1 VKHVIAS
8 LMVVVGALLAACTEE
23 AQPLPVAGLSGT
35 YDLVLVKD
43 LLFVTSSDRDELRV
57 LELKEKQEERGYI
70 RAPNPLEPLSIPVL
84 PRPQALT
91 RDVLYTVEGDQDAGP
106 YLYVRSNGSTEISVV
121 AAGREYLRELRRLAT
136 NQLSAS
142 LPTPSTGPVT
152 AFAARGPGEEGVST
166 LYYATQEATGA
177 RLWLVRLPGPEA
189 LTPDTPLV
197 AESLDVALPPN
208 VAVSSLLVLPQAG
221 QLAVATRGA
230 AGALGK
236 SYKVNLTAKTLQE
249 LNFGGAQVLQLE
261 THGKTQYQVD
271 EESPLTTVEAGAR
284 IFGILDPSSCGVE
297 SQCTGVLAVNSD
309 TGMVA
314 QDITGRPMLPIGS
327 GSALPMGLSLSTDT
341 KLQGVSGRLALLGI
355 VPLSNGQI
363 LFFDGLSLQPFDLD
377 PAATSYSVAFVNTR
391 GESQASEGTLSVKV
405 TEGMTRTEAYALVFQ
420 GILPEMDF
428 LPRGTEEGKPDF
440 VVSAAPVSGQG
451 QLVQPGDLIVL
462 LPEGGGGQPCG
473 TDLVVSTV
481 QPTSD
486 ADKFTLSTNT
496 LIPEACAGYTRFQ
509 VRAAGSQ
516 PLVLSSSTEAYLGRL
531 GAGDTYLRTGSYF
544 FHPKKDD
551 TDTTEEDVS
560 ITVSRLEQNLLR
572 GERYVV
578 STLSHYFPY
587 VFTVD
592 TAIDAALRFFQ
603 LPGSVVQAQMGS
615 TDYAY
620 IAYPSADGVLE
631 VNLALVVGGV
641 PNSRALLPYR

>member
-1 VKHVIAS
+1 VKRVIVS
-8 LMVVVGALLAACTEE
+8 LMGVVGALLAACTEE

-35 YDLVLVKD
+35 YDLVLVKE

-91 RDVLYTVEGDQDAGP
+91 RDVLYTAEGDQDAGP
-106 YLYVRSNGSTEISVV
+106 YVYVRSNGSTEISVV

-136 NQLSAS
+136 NALSAS
-142 LPTPSTGPVT
+142 LPMPSTGPVT
-152 AFAARGPGEEGVST
+152 AFAARGPGADGLST
-166 LYYATQEATGA
+166 FYYATQEPTGA
-177 RLWLVRLPGPEA
+177 RLWQVRLPGPET
-189 LTPDTPLV
+189 LTPDTALV
-197 AESLDVALPPN
+197 SESLDVALPPN

-261 THGKTQYQVD
+261 THGKAQYQVD

-297 SQCTGVLAVNSD
+297 RQCTGVLAVDSD

-314 QDITGRPMLPIGS
+314 KDVTGHPMLPIGS

-355 VPLSNGQI
+355 VPLSNGQT
-363 LFFDGLSLQPFDLD
+363 LFFDGVSLQPFDLD

-391 GESQASEGTLSVKV
+391 GESQASEGTITVKV
-405 TEGMTRTEAYALVFQ
+405 TEGVTRTETYHLLFQ
-420 GILPEMDF
+420 GVLPEMAF
-428 LPRGTEEGKPDF
+428 LLRGTEGKPDF

-462 LPEGGGGQPCG
+462 LPGGVGGQPCG

-481 QPTSD
+481 QPASD
-486 ADKFTLSTNT
+486 GELTLSTNT
-496 LIPEACAGYTRFQ
+496 PIPEACAGYTHFQ

-516 PLVLSSSTEAYLGRL
+516 PLVLFSSTESYLARL
-531 GAGDTYLRTGSYF
+531 GAGDTFSRTEPYF
-544 FHPKKDD
+544 FHPEGY
-551 TDTTEEDVS
+551 TGASEGPAVS
-560 ITVSRLEQNLLR
+560 ITISRLEQNLLR

-603 LPGSVVQAQMGS
+603 LPGSVVQAQVGS

-631 VNLALVVGGV
+631 VNLALVVGGT